1 MFGLRLAGCWKYYLL
16 IFTFSIFPNFK
27 WLLLFYDYCLV
38 IFHRLT
44 KFHCSVAFTSW
55 DIGQNAYCNFL
66 LTRLWRHEFWKYHY
80 LSNLA
85 VFSTWPKSQDKN
97 WNICRTKRFKK
108 KIKSIFHHFSRA
120 FSCQNFSQIWG
131 SAFNYIFY

>member
-16 IFTFSIFPNFK
+16 VFTFSIFPNFK

-38 IFHRLT
+38 IFHQLT

-85 VFSTWPKSQDKN
+85 VFSTYRKV
-97 WNICRTKRFKK
+97 
-108 KIKSIFHHFSRA
+108 KIKTEISVERKDLKKNKKHFSSFFKGFQLPEFLSDMR
-120 FSCQNFSQIWG
+120 QRL
-131 SAFNYIFY
+131 